1 MADYL
6 HDPVRGTPQPIPT
19 ACGGLGLF
27 SFQPLPASCQRLKTK
42 NPPALRARG
51 LLSKIVAIVTVMVS
65 VPSIVLA
72 VSEQLSYAKPLTIEW
87 FEANVHGDG
96 LHVYG
101 TTVDPGVD
109 IHLWVASEDG
119 KSNRLFSLP
128 WTQGLNDSLEAAARA
143 LALGGG
149 ELRLKKDPSKADDE
163 QGPLMFYPEA
173 WPEPPPKD
181 GGPEVQPRVFVPNV
195 VA

>member
-1 MADYL
+1 MGYL
-6 HDPVRGTPQPIPT
+6 Q
-19 ACGGLGLF
+19 GLLDT
-27 SFQPLPASCQRLKTK
+27 LKVPNVLIDGFTV
-42 NPPALRARG
+42 NTLVIVVVILMFVLGFLALRARG